1 MKIALLVPGFSAHE
15 QDWCIP
21 ALLNYVRALSQQAD
35 VHVFTLRW
43 PERGGTYPVF
53 GATVHALDGRQ
64 RLGWRAFGLWARAL
78 RTIAAEHRR
87 APFDVIH
94 AFWADEPGWVAALAA
109 RRLKRPF
116 ILSLAGGEL
125 IGLPDIGYGLLLLPG
140 RKTLVRWALR
150 QAARVTAGSQYLCEL
165 ARARGAC
172 DERKIT
178 RVPLGVDTALFSPRF
193 VVTHAS
199 ASSGSVVTHG
209 ERHGERQSN
218 RNHSASGGGFVVTHA
233 SASGAAII
241 LNVGS
246 LYPVKDQALLLRAF
260 RRVSRELPQAQLWLV
275 GDGPLKADLLGQA
288 EGLPV
293 RFWGAVNHA
302 ALPEVYHQASVLVQT
317 SRHEAQG
324 MAVLEAAACGAPVVG
339 TPVGVLPEIGLV
351 TRDEDALAQAL
362 IELLCDPARLKTLG
376 EAARRRVESEF
387 ALSLTVK
394 RFRQLYAGGKAG

>member
-1 MKIALLVPGFSAHE
+1 V
-15 QDWCIP
+15 
-21 ALLNYVRALSQQAD
+21 
-35 VHVFTLRW
+35 
-43 PERGGTYPVF
+43 
-53 GATVHALDGRQ
+53 
-64 RLGWRAFGLWARAL
+64 RAL
-78 RTIAAEHRR
+78 RTITAEHRR
-87 APFDVIH
+87 SPFDVIH

-109 RRLKRPF
+109 RRLNCRF

-125 IGLPDIGYGLLLLPG
+125 IGLPDLGYGLLLLPG

-178 RVPLGVDTALFSPRF
+178 RVPLGVDTALFCPPPSGAL

-199 ASSGSVVTHG
+199 ASSGSSQG
-209 ERHGERQSN
+209 DQMR
-218 RNHSASGGGFVVTHA
+218 GG
-233 SASGAAII
+233 II

-246 LYPVKDQALLLRAF
+246 LYPVKDQTLLLRAF
-260 RRVSRELPQAQLWLV
+260 RRVSKELPQAQLWLV
-275 GDGPLKADLLGQA
+275 GDGPLRADLLRQA

-302 ALPEVYHQASVLVQT
+302 ALPEVYRQASVLVQT

-376 EAARRRVESEF
+376 EAARRQVENGF
-387 ALSLTVK
+387 ALPLTVE
-394 RFRQLYAGGKAG
+394 RFMQLYAGYQTG